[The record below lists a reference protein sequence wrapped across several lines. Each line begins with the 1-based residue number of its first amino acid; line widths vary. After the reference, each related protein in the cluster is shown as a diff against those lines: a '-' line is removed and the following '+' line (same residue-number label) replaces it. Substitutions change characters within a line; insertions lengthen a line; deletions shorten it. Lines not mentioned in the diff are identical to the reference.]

1 LYLVWVSF
9 FAISVVT
16 AISKKGINKMTI
28 SEMIVRLESEG
39 ITVQRIPNQ
48 PNMLHVDGYHCSS
61 DKGLPPWIW
70 GSPGWGISSCGF
82 GRVFMFRAG

>member
-1 LYLVWVSF
+1 
-9 FAISVVT
+9 
-16 AISKKGINKMTI
+16 MTI

-39 ITVQRIPNQ
+39 ITVQRISNQ